1 MRIRQAFARRL
12 GALVCALL
20 GALLGAVPVRAEA
33 PLTAIDWLGEA
44 GPVIRAPEGGPMA
57 EQEAPVSLS
66 ASAPDVTIASIGAAR
81 AQVSV
86 GLLGRSITGLP
97 ETLWSGS
104 RYERLREEIAGA
116 DFRSIAALQRLFYTL
131 MLAEAL
137 PPDGA
142 DAERFL
148 TLRADRLRAFG
159 AIEPAEAL
167 VERLPLSSAA
177 HFGLWFDL
185 TLLAGLED
193 KACAVLNAKR
203 GLSGDYAAHIF
214 CAVRGENWADAALL
228 FEAADALGLLSG
240 SQRQLLLAFLD
251 PDYAEA
257 SPFLAPPREISP
269 LEFRLYDA
277 VGNPLPTAN
286 LPVAFAVSDLRA
298 VAGWKAQLEA
308 AERLVR
314 NGALSSNVLLGLYTE
329 RKPSASGGVWERARA
344 VQGLEAALEEGG
356 AARLSAALL
365 RAHEVLA
372 AHGLVSLLA
381 DLYAPEIVGAELTH
395 EAEDLRFRLG
405 LLSADYERAEVP
417 RDPAAD
423 VAFLQSLAA
432 GAPLGAAAL
441 EDRLA
446 EAIEAGFGAALPDP
460 AVLALMEAGQLGQ
473 AILAASEQL
482 KAGLSGDLA
491 ALRSGLAALRLMG
504 LEDVARRASLD
515 MMLQRRQ
522 F

>member
-1 MRIRQAFARRL
+1 MRISLPSRL
-12 GALVCALL
+12 LAPALL
-20 GALLGAVPVRAEA
+20 GALFGAMPLKAEA
-33 PLTAIDWLGEA
+33 PLSAIDWLAETR
-44 GPVIRAPEGGPMA
+44 PVIRAPEGGQGPLT
-57 EQEAPVSLS
+57 EAPVS
-66 ASAPDVTIASIGAAR
+66 ASATSPDVTIASIGVAG

-86 GLLGRSITGLP
+86 GLLGRSVTGLP
-97 ETLWSGS
+97 ETLWSAS
-104 RYERLREEIAGA
+104 DFEVLRGEIALA

-137 PPDGA
+137 PPQGA

-148 TLRADRLRAFG
+148 TLRADMLRAFG

-167 VERLPLSSAA
+167 VERLPLSSVA

-193 KACAVLNAKR
+193 KACGVLNAKR
-203 GLSGDYAAHIF
+203 GLSNDYAAHIF
-214 CAVRGENWADAALL
+214 CALRGENWEDAALL

-240 SQRQLLLAFLD
+240 SERQLLLAFLD

-257 SPFLAPPREISP
+257 SPGLAPPREISP

-277 VGNPLPTAN
+277 VGTPLPTAN

-344 VQGLEAALEEGG
+344 VQRLEAALEDGRS
-356 AARLSAALL
+356 APLSAAL
-365 RAHEVLA
+365 RAAYDELA

-381 DLYAPEIVGAELTH
+381 EIYVPEIVGAELSP
-395 EAEDLRFRLG
+395 EAEELRFRLSLVSG
-405 LLSADYERAEVP
+405 EYERAEAP
-417 RDPAAD
+417 QRLTGET
-423 VAFLQSLAA
+423 AFLQSLAA
-432 GAPLGAAAL
+432 GAPVGAGAL

-446 EAIEAGFGAALPDP
+446 EAIEDGFGGARVDPD
-460 AVLALMEAGQLGQ
+460 VVSLMEGGQLGL
-473 AILAASEQL
+473 AILRACEQI
-482 KAGLSGDLA
+482 KAGLSGDLT
-491 ALRSGLAALRLMG
+491 ALKSGIAALRLMG

-515 MMLQRRQ
+515 MMLQKRQ